1 MTPFDESERRIWEG
15 SASAYAGSF
24 AKLCAHPVERL
35 MDVAG
40 IGPGER
46 VLDVGTGTGT
56 VAQAACARGAK
67 VSAVDADPGMIVTAG
82 QAAPAAQFQVAA
94 LPELPFTDGEFDAV
108 VGNFVLNHVGRPR
121 QALAELR
128 RVTRPGGK
136 VAVTIWASPP
146 APGQALIGRAIQ
158 AAGVKRP
165 TNLPSLEPTDD
176 FPRTAQGLTHL
187 LASAGLAEASCETLS
202 WSHRTDT
209 EEWWSGPAAGVA
221 TIGQI
226 VASQTPAV
234 QAEIK
239 QHLVTLSAEFT
250 DHDGYLLLPHVA
262 LLASGRV

>member
-1 MTPFDESERRIWEG
+1 MTLFDESERRIWEG

-35 MDVAG
+35 LDVAG
-40 IGPGER
+40 VEAGAS

-56 VAQAACARGAK
+56 VAEAACTRGAK
-67 VSAVDADPGMIVTAG
+67 VSAVDADPGMIVMAG
-82 QAAPAAQFQVAA
+82 QAVPAAEVQVAA
-94 LPELPFTDGEFDAV
+94 LPGLPFADGEFDAV

-121 QALAELR
+121 QAVAELR

-158 AAGVKRP
+158 AAGVPRP
-165 TNLPSLEPTDD
+165 PHLPSLAPTDD
-176 FPRTAQGLTHL
+176 FPRTVQGLTDL

-202 WSHRTDT
+202 WSHRTST
-209 EEWWSGPAAGVA
+209 EEWWSGPAAGV
-221 TIGQI
+221 TTVGQI
-226 VASQTPAV
+226 VAGQTPAV

-239 QHLVTLSAEFT
+239 RHLVALSAEFT